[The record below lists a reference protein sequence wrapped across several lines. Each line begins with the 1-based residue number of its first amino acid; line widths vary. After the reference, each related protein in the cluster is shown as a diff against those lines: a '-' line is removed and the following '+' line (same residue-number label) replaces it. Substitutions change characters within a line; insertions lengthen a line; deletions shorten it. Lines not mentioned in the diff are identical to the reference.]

1 MMAGRPA
8 PSSPRLPAGPP
19 ERRWLPSLGVLAVI
33 LAVVFGGY
41 VTAAALS
48 TPAGPPV
55 SVGGVVRV
63 SPLSGWAPAARF
75 DNPPGIRLTRGSG
88 NLDLLAALPFS
99 GTALDLSHEYVDR
112 VLTPNAERLSVS
124 RQVEE
129 VRLRSGLTGIRVF
142 YVGAFGRQTPIE
154 GEVTAVVSPS
164 GVGIVFDGWA
174 PGGRLQYVVGDIRLM
189 IESAEIA

>member
-1 MMAGRPA
+1 MDGRAA

-19 ERRWLPSLGVLAVI
+19 ERRWLPSLGVVAVI

-63 SPLSGWAPAARF
+63 SPPSGWAPAARF
-75 DNPPGIRLTRGSG
+75 DDPPGIRLTRGSG
-88 NLDLLAALPFS
+88 NLDVLALPFS
-99 GTALDLSHEYVDR
+99 GTALDLSHEYVDL

-129 VRLRSGLTGIRVF
+129 VRLRSGLAGIRVF
-142 YVGAFGRQTPIE
+142 YVGAFGRGQTPIE

-174 PGGRLQYVVGDIRLM
+174 PGGLLQYVVDDIRLM